1 LNDKIVSY
9 ANLIHKEDQL
19 IVYETVQNA
28 VNNRE
33 SFTLLYRINTWQG
46 IEKWVWEKGRAIY
59 NDKGEVICLEGFV
72 TDITERKLA
81 EEKIIILA
89 HALKSVSECVCITD
103 MRDKIIFI
111 NKSFSRIYGYS
122 SNEIIGKPISFI
134 RSKKNDPAM
143 VKKIYPETLAG
154 GWTGELINKR
164 KNGEEFRIHLST
176 SLITDDVGKPIAL
189 ASVSFEIP

>member
-1 LNDKIVSY
+1 V
-9 ANLIHKEDQL
+9 
-19 IVYETVQNA
+19 
-28 VNNRE
+28 
-33 SFTLLYRINTWQG
+33 
-46 IEKWVWEKGRAIY
+46 Y
-59 NDKGEVICLEGFV
+59 NDKGEVTCLEGFV

-122 SNEIIGKPISFI
+122 SNEIIGKPISVI